1 MLIEATK
8 RKDLDFRALMEVYRE
23 GNEENG
29 AVLYPDQPP
38 ERRIGLAEENF
49 DRYLTE
55 TFFPTPGARYLIW
68 AEDGRYVSALR
79 LEPYQDGF
87 LLEGLETAP
96 GQRRKGY
103 ASRLLREAQAYLT
116 EQGPVRLYSHVAKGN
131 TPSLRTHF
139 ACGFHR
145 HLDYARYIDGSVDSR
160 SVTLLYTS
168 ADSQKNEEIP

>member
-1 MLIEATK
+1 MLIVARSMKE
-8 RKDLDFRALMEVYRE
+8 LSVPGLMEVY
-23 GNEENG
+23 EEDSRKTG
-29 AVLYPDQPP
+29 AARYPWESPSRQQV
-38 ERRIGLAEENF
+38 LAEEDF
-49 DRYLTE
+49 REYLFQV
-55 TFFPTPGARYLIW
+55 FFREKDAVYLIW
-68 AEDGRYVSALR
+68 EDAGRYVSALR

-87 LLEGLETAP
+87 LLEGLETAT

-116 EQGPVRLYSHVAKGN
+116 ELGPVRLYSHVAKGN